1 MKLEQND
8 LWYGRRVV
16 KITEVMR
23 KVRVNFL
30 ADSVEVKGDE
40 VDLQVLHDNHLIC
53 DRCIV
58 LYFQINGW
66 FRCDACGTLIL

>member
-8 LWYGRRVV
+8 LWYGRSVV
-16 KITEVMR
+16 KIIEVMR

-30 ADSVEVKGDE
+30 TDDVEVKGDE

-53 DRCIV
+53 NRCIV
-58 LYFQINGW
+58 L
-66 FRCDACGTLIL
+66 